1 MKSELAQALNALEIR
16 RKQEQA
22 ALRRHFLTSGMG
34 VSQYTSQSAKIDTHY
49 AREQAGILLEAIMQC
64 DREQSN
70 T

>member
-16 RKQEQA
+16 RKQKQA
-22 ALRRHFLTSGMG
+22 ALLGHFLTSGMG
-34 VSQYTSQSAKIDTHY
+34 VSRYISQSAKIDTHY

-64 DREQSN
+64 DREQNN